1 MSAEQDAPRAADQ
14 DEPVVAPFA
23 ARESPLFAK
32 TYDLLRWLSRRL
44 TTCPKAH
51 RFRLAK
57 RIEDAAFRFHEILL
71 QAAWEKRDSSRL
83 RLLFD
88 ADMELDKVRFYL
100 RLAAEDEIHLLTV
113 AQWGHVSRMVAEVGR
128 LLGGWIKKESKKEA
142 GGQTRP
148 KSASPRAAR

>member
-1 MSAEQDAPRAADQ
+1 MSAEQDAPLEAER
-14 DEPVVAPFA
+14 PPFA

-32 TYDLLRWLSRRL
+32 TYDLLRWLSGRM

-57 RIEDAAFRFHEILL
+57 RIEDAAFRFHELL
-71 QAAWEKRDSSRL
+71 IQAAWEKRDSSRL
-83 RLLFD
+83 RLLLE

-100 RLAAEDEIHLLTV
+100 RLSAEDEVHLLTF
-113 AQWGHVSRMVAEVGR
+113 AQWEHASRMVAEVGR
-128 LLGGWIKKESKKEA
+128 LLGGWINKESKKKNT

-148 KSASPRAAR
+148 KAASTRAAR